1 MKRLPRLLT
10 AAALAM
16 AAAFHVNA
24 DTRVEVGY
32 IPILHRPAIP
42 ARSRSWAKTEGLEL
56 NLTKFEAGTAA
67 IQPWLPAK
75 STCCTQHRPVLVAR
89 GKGVD
94 AVVVANSAVE
104 ELALVARGE
113 LAELSRKV
121 PAAEA
126 VARLAENRS
135 AAVKIATQPPGSVP
149 TWCYGIG

>member
-1 MKRLPRLLT
+1 M
-10 AAALAM
+10 
-16 AAAFHVNA
+16 
-24 DTRVEVGY
+24 
-32 IPILHRPAIP
+32 
-42 ARSRSWAKTEGLEL
+42 
-56 NLTKFEAGTAA
+56 
-67 IQPWLPAK
+67 
-75 STCCTQHRPVLVAR
+75 LVAR

-149 TWCYGIG
+149 DVVLRHWIKKVTAVDSAKVELVSQGIEKTQQALLAGVIDAAWCANRPSPSSPKPIPKRRCWPSAARCSRANRARW